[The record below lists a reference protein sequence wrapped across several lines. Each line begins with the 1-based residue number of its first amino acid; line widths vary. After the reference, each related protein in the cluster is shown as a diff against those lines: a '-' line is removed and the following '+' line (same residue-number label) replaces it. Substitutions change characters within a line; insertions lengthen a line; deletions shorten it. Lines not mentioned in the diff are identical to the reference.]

1 VSAGAGRRLAADFTP
16 LRASRDIRL
25 LFLGQAGSLA
35 GSQLTLVGVPL
46 QAYLMTRSSLVV
58 GLIGLVELGPLLV
71 GSLLGGSAA
80 DAVDRRRLLLGAQ
93 VGMAAVSVGLG
104 VNASLSHPSLG
115 LLMVLAGLGA
125 GLGGVDITIR
135 RAVVPALVPR
145 ELIPATAALNAI
157 MVRSAQVVGPALAG
171 LLIAGVSLE
180 AAYWVDAAT
189 FGFAIVAV
197 LAMRPIPPADG
208 GTPMGLR
215 SLREGIAFLRGQPVV
230 SGAFLVDLNAMVFGM
245 PRALFPALGTGV
257 FGGTTSVGL
266 LYAAPAAGAF
276 LAALTSGWVGRV
288 RRQGRAV
295 VASIAVWGAAIA
307 AFGLVPWL
315 PAALVLLAIA
325 GAADIVSEI
334 FRSTIV
340 QLVVPDRLRGRLSAL
355 FVAQVTGSPRL
366 GDFEAGAVASAA
378 TPQVSVVTGGLAC
391 LAGLAAIV
399 WWKPALAR
407 FRTDEPAGL
416 PPGRPGAPGSATRS
430 RPG

>member
-1 VSAGAGRRLAADFTP
+1 VSARARRLAADFTP
-16 LRASRDIRL
+16 LRASRDFRL
-25 LFLGQAGSLA
+25 LFIGQAGSLA

-93 VGMAAVSVGLG
+93 LGMAAVAAGLA
-104 VNASLSHPSLG
+104 VNASLAHPSLG
-115 LLMVLAGLGA
+115 LLMALAGLGA
-125 GLGGVDITIR
+125 GLSGVDITIR

-145 ELIPATAALNAI
+145 ELIPATAALNAV

-180 AAYWVDAAT
+180 AAYWVDFAT
-189 FGFAIVAV
+189 YGFAIAAV

-215 SLREGIAFLRGQPVV
+215 SLREGVAFLRGQPVV
-230 SGAFLVDLNAMVFGM
+230 AGAFLIDLNAMVFGM

-266 LYAAPAAGAF
+266 LYAAPAAGA
-276 LAALTSGWVGRV
+276 LIGALTSGWVGRV

-315 PAALVLLAIA
+315 PAALALLAIA

-366 GDFEAGAVASAA
+366 GDVEAGAVASVT
-378 TPQVSVVTGGLAC
+378 TPQISVVTGGLAC

-407 FRTDEPAGL
+407 FQTEQGQSP
-416 PPGRPGAPGSATRS
+416 
-430 RPG
+430 